1 MFDIIM
7 MIEKDFENFVW
18 EFFIDDSIL
27 ECFVFID
34 LFEDVLNEVIEFVV
48 DLFEINFQGCQSKF
62 KKKYRINYEEIIF
75 SDEDLKLSDFKWLKF
90 IFNLF
95 GKKNKNKEGY
105 KVFKQSDIYE

>member
-27 ECFVFID
+27 ECFVFVD

-48 DLFEINFQGCQSKF
+48 DLFEINFQGC
-62 KKKYRINYEEIIF
+62 
-75 SDEDLKLSDFKWLKF
+75 
-90 IFNLF
+90 
-95 GKKNKNKEGY
+95 
-105 KVFKQSDIYE
+105 